1 MYSFFAFA
9 FKICKKCNYDPKNFF
24 LKNINMGIKNAEF
37 YADFKFVNA
46 DLNKC
51 P

>member
-1 MYSFFAFA
+1 MYSFIAFA
-9 FKICKKCNYDPKNFF
+9 FKVSKSAIMTPKKFI

-37 YADFKFVNA
+37 YAGFKVVYAGFQ
-46 DLNKC
+46 KF